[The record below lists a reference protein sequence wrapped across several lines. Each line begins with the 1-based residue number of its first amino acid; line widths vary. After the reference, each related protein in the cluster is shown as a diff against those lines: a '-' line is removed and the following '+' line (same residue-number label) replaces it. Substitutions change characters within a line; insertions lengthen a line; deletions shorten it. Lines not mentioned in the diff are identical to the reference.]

1 MKMNPVT
8 KEELV
13 LMKRKFNH
21 YLGDEPPS
29 VDLEEN
35 YMDPEALNMQLTGI
49 NHTEADITHFADQYA
64 MDEFAPNF
72 KLL

>member
-35 YMDPEALNMQLTGI
+35 YMDPEALNM
-49 NHTEADITHFADQYA
+49 
-64 MDEFAPNF
+64 
-72 KLL
+72 

>member
-1 MKMNPVT
+1 MDFR
-8 KEELV
+8 ELGPPKLEDEPCDERRAR

-35 YMDPEALNMQLTGI
+35 YMDPEALNM
-49 NHTEADITHFADQYA
+49 
-64 MDEFAPNF
+64 
-72 KLL
+72 